1 LHKVSPTAWSVLPI
15 VSILIGAYVGV
26 SGNLVDG
33 VRMIPVILFFAVA
46 LLGIIDPFS
55 GFTATLGFAFMQTLI
70 GNVTSVRSFMAILAV
85 GIGWVAPGI
94 LSSLYQGI
102 LRKDRYF
109 GVLRRLIPD
118 FVAASVAGLVFLVSQ
133 LLTNSFTDRVGPIA
147 MGSVTLP
154 IVLAVFTLG
163 RMHIERYLSRDLH
176 QTGENYQ
183 IRVLV
188 LPRVIAP
195 RTIVLAA
202 LYFAGTAYVWTE
214 SWQFAGMTAFLL
226 SFPLSMLMVRFE
238 SPSLKFLTR
247 FDRHI
252 VLESL
257 LMLAIAFGIFYYV
270 QTLPLEVMQK
280 GKMFILYAAVL
291 LFAHGFY
298 SSVYDTTSRKVSLVE

>member
-1 LHKVSPTAWSVLPI
+1 MYNKIALP
-15 VSILIGAYVGV
+15 
-26 SGNLVDG
+26 
-33 VRMIPVILFFAVA
+33 
-46 LLGIIDPFS
+46 
-55 GFTATLGFAFMQTLI
+55 
-70 GNVTSVRSFMAILAV
+70 
-85 GIGWVAPGI
+85 
-94 LSSLYQGI
+94 
-102 LRKDRYF
+102 
-109 GVLRRLIPD
+109 
-118 FVAASVAGLVFLVSQ
+118 
-133 LLTNSFTDRVGPIA
+133 
-147 MGSVTLP
+147 
-154 IVLAVFTLG
+154 
-163 RMHIERYLSRDLH
+163 ERYLSKDLH

-257 LMLAIAFGIFYYV
+257 IMLAVAFGIFYYV

-298 SSVYDTTSRKVSLVE
+298 SSIYDTTTRKVALVE